1 MSLYN
6 PEGTP
11 PTIAA
16 GVARVERRLPYP
28 GEVLVRTGGR
38 VEPEDIVAR
47 AFVPAPPQIIN
58 IAQTLGVPA
67 SRVPQVLRHK
77 EGGKVR
83 QGENLARA
91 GAALGHSCVAPVSGI
106 ISSIDTVTGYVT
118 IAPDPTEMTL
128 NAALRGIA
136 MEILPHRG
144 IVIETPASQVYGV
157 FGCGG
162 ERNGVLRLM
171 LIDASEVITPDH
183 IDARST
189 FSILV
194 SSGAGITAAALQ
206 RAVQE
211 QVRGVVVGSIDER
224 ELRAFLGWSSQQ
236 AWYTGSGGW
245 QFPNMRSTPDPG
257 LTLIVTEG
265 FGARPM
271 SPPLF
276 DLLSAKDRQEAL
288 IDGTTCLRQPLR
300 RPRLIVPLARGSGDV
315 EPPRPQIKPG
325 VQVRLLDA
333 AHLGQ
338 VASVRTVSLSP
349 RRTESGVR
357 ASVVE
362 VVQDDTPP
370 FWLPRTAVEVLA
382 E

>member
-1 MSLYN
+1 
-6 PEGTP
+6 
-11 PTIAA
+11 
-16 GVARVERRLPYP
+16 
-28 GEVLVRTGGR
+28 
-38 VEPEDIVAR
+38 
-47 AFVPAPPQIIN
+47 
-58 IAQTLGVPA
+58 
-67 SRVPQVLRHK
+67 
-77 EGGKVR
+77 
-83 QGENLARA
+83 
-91 GAALGHSCVAPVSGI
+91 
-106 ISSIDTVTGYVT
+106 
-118 IAPDPTEMTL
+118 
-128 NAALRGIA
+128 

-144 IVIETPASQVYGV
+144 IVIETPAAQVYGA

-162 ERNGVLRLM
+162 ERNGVLRLI
-171 LIDASEVITPDH
+171 LIDAHEIITPDH

-211 QVRGVVVGSIDER
+211 QVRGVVVGGIDER
-224 ELRAFLGWSSQQ
+224 ELRAFLGWASQQ

-245 QFPNMRSTPDPG
+245 QFPNMRHTPDPG

-276 DLLSAKDRQEAL
+276 DLLSSKDRQEAL
-288 IDGTTCLRQPLR
+288 IDGTTRLRRPMR

-315 EPPRPQIKPG
+315 EPPRLQIKPG
-325 VQVRLLDA
+325 VQVRLLDME
-333 AHLGQ
+333 HLGQ

-357 ASVVE
+357 ASAVE